1 MKDAPTAAVN
11 VTESK
16 ELQMANDRRDDDEQ
30 IEPSTEAEQVRDD
43 ADASPA
49 ERKDPD
55 KAKEE
60 ERMDDRF
67 QATDN

>member
-1 MKDAPTAAVN
+1 
-11 VTESK
+11 
-16 ELQMANDRRDDDEQ
+16 MANDRRDDDEQ

-43 ADASPA
+43 ADTSSA
-49 ERKDPD
+49 EREDPD

-60 ERMDDRF
+60 EWMDDRF